1 MAVMMNN
8 IHAALMKLRRITQNS
23 PQQAA
28 QNKMKRPEIIVRAE
42 EILHWEY
49 DQFHDRP
56 GAAGGRHHFI
66 IFIGGLPH
74 HHDRPGDAGGSAV
87 PED

>member
-42 EILHWEY
+42 EILH
-49 DQFHDRP
+49 
-56 GAAGGRHHFI
+56 
-66 IFIGGLPH
+66 
-74 HHDRPGDAGGSAV
+74 
-87 PED
+87 